1 MTLKD
6 RIALRLKA
14 LFAGVALSKK
24 SVEAVAEKLA
34 KGLTD
39 ESTDEDIDGK
49 LNERNE
55 LFSFEDQKKHDDYLA
70 GKAAKEASDKA
81 AADKAAAEKAAAEG
95 KVDIPEDAPAWLK
108 PLLEAQA
115 ATTKALTD
123 QIAAINGEKVAT
135 TRREQFIQSMKGTSA
150 EYQAKELKRFDRIT
164 FKDDEDFSG
173 FLEDTK
179 DDHAAA
185 VQEEANAG
193 MGGDRPV
200 GGQGGKTAEK
210 EKVASAEVVDSIMQ
224 NV

>member
-123 QIAAINGEKVAT
+123 QIAAINGEKVAN
-135 TRREQFIQSMKGTSA
+135 TRRDQYAKTLEGTSEAFKA
-150 EYQAKELKRFDRIT
+150 EALADFDLLN
-164 FKDDEDFSG
+164 FKDDDHYSEWLGKKTESVKVFIQED
-173 FLEDTK
+173 
-179 DDHAAA
+179 
-185 VQEEANAG
+185 ANGG
-193 MGGDRPV
+193 MGNDRPV
-200 GGQGGKTAEK
+200 GGQGGNTK
-210 EKVASAEVVDSIMQ
+210 KVVAATDTELDAVME
-224 NV
+224 NL

>member
-81 AADKAAAEKAAAEG
+81 AADKSAAEKAASEG

-123 QIAAINGEKVAT
+123 QIAAIQTEKVGN

-150 EYQAKELKRFDRIT
+150 DYQTRELKKFDRMA
-164 FKDDEDFSG
+164 FEKDEDFTE
-173 FLEDTK
+173 FLEETK
-179 DDHAAA
+179 DDHASAI
-185 VQEEANAG
+185 QDDANENLG
-193 MGGDRPV
+193 VDRPV
-200 GGQGGKTAEK
+200 GGAGGNTK
-210 EKVASAEVVDSIMQ
+210 KVVVATDTELDAVME
-224 NV
+224 NL

>member
-6 RIALRLKA
+6 RIAVRLKA

-39 ESTDEDIDGK
+39 ESTDDDIDGK

-81 AADKAAAEKAAAEG
+81 AADKLAAEKAAAEG

-123 QIAAINGEKVAT
+123 QIAAIQGDKVAT
-135 TRREQFIQSMKGTSA
+135 TRREQFIASMKGTS
-150 EYQAKELKRFDRIT
+150 EDYQTKELKKFDRMA
-164 FKDDEDFSG
+164 FAEDEDFTS
-173 FLEDTK
+173 FLEETK
-179 DDHAAA
+179 DDHATAI
-185 VQEEANAG
+185 QDEANAG
-193 MGGDRPV
+193 MGGDRP
-200 GGQGGKTAEK
+200 GGGTGGDTTKQ
-210 EKVASAEVVDSIMQ
+210 KVASKEELDAIMSSL
-224 NV
+224 